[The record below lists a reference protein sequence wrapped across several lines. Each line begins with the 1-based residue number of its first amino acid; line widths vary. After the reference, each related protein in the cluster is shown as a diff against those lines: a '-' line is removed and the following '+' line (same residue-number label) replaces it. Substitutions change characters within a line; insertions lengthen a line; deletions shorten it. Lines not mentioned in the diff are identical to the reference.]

1 MIAHF
6 VGTYRTFCELNGL
19 EEQEETVVHFL
30 PYTIVANH
38 EALDTIMFLTRVLN
52 PRRKKIRGQCLK
64 LIRVEIGTLWEIFS
78 VYNYRTPS

>member
-38 EALDTIMFLTRVLN
+38 EALDTICNVLN
-52 PRRKKIRGQCLK
+52 PGIESAQEKNQRTVSEAYSGGNWNSVGDLLCL
-64 LIRVEIGTLWEIFS
+64 
-78 VYNYRTPS
+78 